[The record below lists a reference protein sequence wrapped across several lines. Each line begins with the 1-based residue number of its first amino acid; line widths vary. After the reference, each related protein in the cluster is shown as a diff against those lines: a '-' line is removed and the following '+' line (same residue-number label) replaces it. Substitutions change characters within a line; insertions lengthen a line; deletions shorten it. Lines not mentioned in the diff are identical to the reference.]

1 MENAFDPHGNPG
13 SASGVL
19 RGMGA
24 KIIIVLDRLR
34 SAHNVG
40 NIFRIAE
47 AVGAAEIIGCG
58 YTPMPPHPRLVK
70 TAMGSDKM
78 VPCRTFANSMEAVRR
93 LREEG
98 VEKIFT
104 AEPGPASVN
113 VWEQD
118 YPAGPVAVVFGNEA
132 LGVEAETIAL
142 ADGCIQLPMLGRKA
156 SINVGNAAAAIL
168 YAILARRNQEK

>member
-1 MENAFDPHGNPG
+1 MEQ
-13 SASGVL
+13 
-19 RGMGA
+19 

-70 TAMGSDKM
+70 TAMGSDQM
-78 VPCRTFANSMEAVRR
+78 VKFRTFPSSMEAVRL
-93 LREEG
+93 LRAEG
-98 VEKIFT
+98 AVKVFV
-104 AEPGPASVN
+104 AEPGLESVPA
-113 VWEQD
+113 WEEN
-118 YPAGPVAVVFGNEA
+118 YPDGPIAVVFGNEA

-168 YAILARRNQEK
+168 YAIIARRNQEK